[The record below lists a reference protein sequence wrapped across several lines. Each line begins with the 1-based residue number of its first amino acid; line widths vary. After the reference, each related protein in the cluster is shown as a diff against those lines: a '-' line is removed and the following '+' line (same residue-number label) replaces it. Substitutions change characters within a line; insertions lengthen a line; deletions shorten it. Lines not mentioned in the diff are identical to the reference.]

1 MTKTPAYLQSSSLP
15 WRTFWKGE
23 EISLMR
29 EVETHQLVR
38 LQRTPRLHYD
48 MLVTIIILCFSD
60 SSHLST
66 VVSEA
71 FVRFFVE
78 LVGHY
83 QLFLVGE
90 REDGYSSSSSS
101 PVPCSFQCEGFRK
114 AIPSKSVRRFL
125 EVFMETQMFGCFI
138 QEREHRRQAVR
149 GKPVKQTFSCTDCK
163 LRWMAWELN
172 NHWSPSY
179 CSTKIWNIF
188 CKEFSKFQR
197 FLCPCRQL
205 MSSVQHGS
213 SCVPI

>member
-1 MTKTPAYLQSSSLP
+1 
-15 WRTFWKGE
+15 
-23 EISLMR
+23 MR

-38 LQRTPRLHYD
+38 LQRTLRLHYD
-48 MLVTIIILCFSD
+48 TLVTIITLCSPD

-149 GKPVKQTFSCTDCK
+149 GKPLKLMFSCTDT
-163 LRWMAWELN
+163 LL
-172 NHWSPSY
+172 
-179 CSTKIWNIF
+179 
-188 CKEFSKFQR
+188 
-197 FLCPCRQL
+197 L
-205 MSSVQHGS
+205 
-213 SCVPI
+213 

>member
-1 MTKTPAYLQSSSLP
+1 MKTPAYLQSSSLP
-15 WRTFWKGE
+15 WRTFWRGE
-23 EISLMR
+23 ESWRTR
-29 EVETHQLVR
+29 EVETHQPVR
-38 LQRTPRLHYD
+38 LQRTLWLHYD
-48 MLVTIIILCFSD
+48 TLVTIITLCSAD

-101 PVPCSFQCEGFRK
+101 PLPCSFQCEGFRK

-149 GKPVKQTFSCTDCK
+149 GKTPKYAYSAVQTV
-163 LRWMAWELN
+163 N
-172 NHWSPSY
+172 
-179 CSTKIWNIF
+179 
-188 CKEFSKFQR
+188 
-197 FLCPCRQL
+197 
-205 MSSVQHGS
+205 
-213 SCVPI
+213 